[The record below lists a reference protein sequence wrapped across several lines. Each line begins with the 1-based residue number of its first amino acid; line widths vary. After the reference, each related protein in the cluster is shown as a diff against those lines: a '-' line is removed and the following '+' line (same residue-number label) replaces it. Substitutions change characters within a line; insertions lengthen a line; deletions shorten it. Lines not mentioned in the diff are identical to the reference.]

1 MMAAEKAAAIGAQE
15 DAQGMFCLNERE
27 NKRIMLS
34 GKHASL
40 VHPDGHQVP

>member
-1 MMAAEKAAAIGAQE
+1 MSAEKAAAIGAQE
-15 DAQGMFCLNERE
+15 DAHGMFWLNERE

-40 VHPDGHQVP
+40 MHPDEHQQP